1 MKNHDKK
8 IFLNGIYEYANYLK
22 LSTFK
27 IGIDT
32 EINSATEI
40 DSSYEEL
47 IYKLLQKE
55 YDYSQ
60 EEVRKSRVRIASFP
74 YKKYLDELDINELP
88 TDAQKKLGTLSTLDF
103 IEKGQNVILSGNC
116 GTGKT
121 HMAIGLGIK
130 ACLSGYKVFFA
141 TVPLFITQLKEL
153 RSTKSLRSF
162 QAKLE
167 KYDLVILDEFG
178 YISSDKEGAEL
189 LFTNLSIRTG
199 RKSTIITTNLS
210 FDRWGEVFT
219 DPVMAAAMTDRIT
232 YKSYMV
238 DMNGDSYR
246 MKETK
251 KWLTESK
258 N

>member
-1 MKNHDKK
+1 MKDHDKK
-8 IFLNGIYEYANYLK
+8 IFLKAIYEYADYLK

-27 IGIDT
+27 GDLDT
-32 EINSATEI
+32 EIKNASEV
-40 DSSYEEL
+40 DLSYEEL
-47 IYKLLQKE
+47 LYKLLQKE
-55 YDYSQ
+55 YDYRQ
-60 EEVRKSRVRIASFP
+60 EQVRKSRIRIASFP
-74 YKKYLDELDINELP
+74 YKKYLEELDVNELP
-88 TDAQKKLGTLSTLDF
+88 IDAQKKLGVLSNLDF

-121 HMAIGLGIK
+121 HLAIGLGIK

-153 RSTKSLRSF
+153 RSSKSLRSF

-178 YISSDKEGAEL
+178 YISSDKEGSEL

-238 DMNGDSYR
+238 DMNGESYR

-251 KWLTESK
+251 KWLKQS
-258 N
+258 

>member
-1 MKNHDKK
+1 MKDHDKK
-8 IFLNGIYEYANYLK
+8 IFLKGIYEYADYLK

-27 IGIDT
+27 GDIDT
-32 EINSATEI
+32 EIKNASEI
-40 DSSYEEL
+40 DSSYEEV

-55 YDYSQ
+55 YDYRQ
-60 EEVRKSRVRIASFP
+60 EQVRKNRIRIANFP
-74 YKKYLDELDINELP
+74 YKRYLEELNVNELP
-88 TDAQKKLGTLSTLDF
+88 IDAQNKLGILSTLDF
-103 IEKGQNVILSGNC
+103 IENGQNVILAGNC

-121 HMAIGLGIK
+121 HIAIGLGIK

-153 RSTKSLRSF
+153 RSAKSLRSF
-162 QAKLE
+162 QSKLE

-199 RKSTIITTNLS
+199 RKSTIITPTLS

-251 KWLTESK
+251 KWLKES
-258 N
+258 

>member
-55 YDYSQ
+55 YDYRQ

-88 TDAQKKLGTLSTLDF
+88 ADAQKKLGTLSTLDF

-258 N
+258 K

>member
-1 MKNHDKK
+1 MKDHNKK
-8 IFLNGIYEYANYLK
+8 IFLKGILEYSSNLK
-22 LSTFK
+22 LVTFK
-27 IGIDT
+27 DT
-32 EINSATEI
+32 VESEIRNATEV

-55 YDYSQ
+55 YDYKQ
-60 EEVRKSRVRIASFP
+60 EQLRKNRIRTANFP
-74 YKKYLDELDINELP
+74 YKRYLEELDVNELP
-88 TDAQKKLGTLSTLDF
+88 ADAQNKLPILSTLDF
-103 IEKGQNVILSGNC
+103 IENGQNVILSGNC

-121 HMAIGLGIK
+121 HIAIGLGIK

-162 QAKLE
+162 QSKLE

-178 YISSDKEGAEL
+178 YISSDKEGGEL

-219 DPVMAAAMTDRIT
+219 DPVMATAMTDRIT

-238 DMNGDSYR
+238 DMKGESYR

-251 KWLTESK
+251 KWLKES
-258 N
+258 

>member
-1 MKNHDKK
+1 MKDHEKK
-8 IFLNGIYEYANYLK
+8 IFLKGIYEYADYLK

-27 IGIDT
+27 GGLDT
-32 EINSATEI
+32 EFKNANEV
-40 DSSYEEL
+40 DLSYEEL
-47 IYKLLQKE
+47 IYTLLQKE
-55 YDYSQ
+55 YDYKQ
-60 EEVRKSRVRIASFP
+60 EQLRKSRIRIAGFP
-74 YKKYLDELDINELP
+74 YKRYLEELDVNELP
-88 TDAQKKLGTLSTLDF
+88 IDGKKKIGVLSTLDF

-121 HMAIGLGIK
+121 HIAIGLGIK
-130 ACLSGYKVFFA
+130 ACLNGYKVFFA

-153 RSTKSLRSF
+153 RSSKSLRSF
-162 QAKLE
+162 QSKLE

-251 KWLTESK
+251 KWLKES
-258 N
+258 

>member
-1 MKNHDKK
+1 MKDHDKK
-8 IFLNGIYEYANYLK
+8 IFLKGIYEYADYLK

-27 IGIDT
+27 GDIDAD
-32 EINSATEI
+32 IKSASEV
-40 DSSYEEL
+40 DSSYEEV

-55 YDYSQ
+55 YDYRQ
-60 EEVRKSRVRIASFP
+60 EQVRKNRIRIANFP
-74 YKKYLDELDINELP
+74 YKKYLEELDVNELP
-88 TDAQKKLGTLSTLDF
+88 MDAQNKLGILSTLDF
-103 IEKGQNVILSGNC
+103 IEKGQNVIFSGNC

-121 HMAIGLGIK
+121 HISIGLGIK

-153 RSTKSLRSF
+153 RSAKSLRAF
-162 QAKLE
+162 QSKLE

-251 KWLTESK
+251 KWLKES
-258 N
+258 